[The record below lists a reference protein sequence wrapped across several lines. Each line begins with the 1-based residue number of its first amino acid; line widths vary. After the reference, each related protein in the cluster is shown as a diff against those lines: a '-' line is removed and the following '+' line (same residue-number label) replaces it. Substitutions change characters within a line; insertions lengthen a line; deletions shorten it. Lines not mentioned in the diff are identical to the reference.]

1 MVGREAQTRCRS
13 DSGGNLLSMYNPPHP
28 ETYRDQLRSFLR
40 EDWGTQDWTT
50 ASVSDR
56 PMEGRVVAK
65 GDLVL
70 AGMAAAAEVVRI
82 VDPAVEVIFQ
92 ARDGD
97 WLTKGELAFI
107 LNGNSHALLLAERV
121 MLNLLQ
127 RLSGTATLTRAF
139 VEAVEGT
146 GAQILDTRKTTPGLK
161 LLEKYAVRCGGGVNH
176 RLTLGDG
183 VLLKENHL
191 AAMGGIRPAVEAARK
206 TAPNL
211 VRIEVEVENLDQF
224 DECLLIPDI
233 DGVLLDNMSNDDMR
247 EAVRRKRAADARLFL
262 EASGNLSLERARSVA
277 ETGVDFLSVGALTHS
292 APSVD
297 LSLRLG

>member
-1 MVGREAQTRCRS
+1 
-13 DSGGNLLSMYNPPHP
+13 MYNAPHP
-28 ETYRDQLRSFLR
+28 ETYRDQLRAFLR

-82 VDPAVEVIFQ
+82 VDPSVEVLFQ
-92 ARDGD
+92 AKDGD
-97 WLTKGELAFI
+97 WLTKGELAFV
-107 LNGNSHALLLAERV
+107 LNGNSHALLLSERV

-224 DECLLIPDI
+224 DECLRIPDI
-233 DGVLLDNMSNDDMR
+233 DGVLLDNMSNEEMR
-247 EAVRRKRAADARLFL
+247 EAVRRKAEAGSRLFL
-262 EASGNLSLERARSVA
+262 EASGNLSLDRARSVA